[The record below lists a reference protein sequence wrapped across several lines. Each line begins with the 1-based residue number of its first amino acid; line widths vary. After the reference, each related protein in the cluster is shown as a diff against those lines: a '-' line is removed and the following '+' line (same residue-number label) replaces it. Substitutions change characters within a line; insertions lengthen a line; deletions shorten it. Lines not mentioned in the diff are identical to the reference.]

1 METRPHKHGR
11 SPETSSAVKAGTEIT
26 TPLNPSRARQTG
38 EPAVAGGE
46 IKPEF
51 GTFATVRALFGIPRS
66 SAYEME
72 QRGEIAFV
80 RLRKRGQVR
89 GRVLVDLD
97 SVRDYLARCAGE
109 ASATATPV

>member
-1 METRPHKHGR
+1 MRTTTHQHGR
-11 SPETSSAVKAGTEIT
+11 SPEISSAVKAGTDI
-26 TPLNPSRARQTG
+26 PAQLNQTGARRLG
-38 EPAVAGGE
+38 EPAVAGVE
-46 IKPEF
+46 SKPEF

-89 GRVLVDLD
+89 GRVLVNLD
-97 SVRDYLARCAGE
+97 SVRDYLARCAAA
-109 ASATATPV
+109 ASSPASVA

>member
-1 METRPHKHGR
+1 MRTPTHKHGR

-26 TPLNPSRARQTG
+26 APLNQPRARQTG
-38 EPAVAGGE
+38 EPAVAGGDL
-46 IKPEF
+46 KPEF

-89 GRVLVDLD
+89 GRVIVNLD
-97 SVRDYLARCAGE
+97 SVRDFIARCAAE
-109 ASATATPV
+109 ATAPATLA

>member
-1 METRPHKHGR
+1 MKKPKHHGR

-26 TPLNPSRARQTG
+26 AQLNQPGVRQTG
-38 EPAVAGGE
+38 EPAAAGVE
-46 IKPEF
+46 SKPEF

-89 GRVLVDLD
+89 GRVLVNLD
-97 SVRDYLARCAGE
+97 SVRGYLVRCA
-109 ASATATPV
+109 AHAAAPAILA